1 MQMIYSIVFIFAN
14 PQENV
19 LSSVVVSH
27 LLIQSLQGWIRA
39 CLTDTNI
46 FLEVHSYAYV
56 II

>member
-27 LLIQSLQGWIRA
+27 PSIQSLQGWIRT
-39 CLTDTNI
+39 CLTVTNI
-46 FLEVHSYAYV
+46 FLVVHSYAYV

>member
-27 LLIQSLQGWIRA
+27 LLIQSLQRLIRA

-46 FLEVHSYAYV
+46 FLVVHSYAYV
-56 II
+56 TI